1 MISARRTYF
10 IVLVL
15 ILLGGL
21 GAFLAVTPSKSN
33 QLVIGFI
40 TAAAYAVWG
49 WMYHAAEKD
58 LHPKIMIEYLLIA
71 SIAFSLLWLAL
82 G

>member
-1 MISARRTYF
+1 MISARRTYL

-21 GAFLAVTPSKSN
+21 GAFLAVSVSKAN
-33 QLVIGFI
+33 QLTIGFI
-40 TAAAYAVWG
+40 TAAAYVVWG

-58 LHPKIMIEYLLIA
+58 LHPKVMVEYLLIA
-71 SIAFSLLWLAL
+71 SIAFSLLWLAIS
-82 G
+82 